1 MTIKNGDNIPE
12 IKFCFREGDE
22 RPESGTCPIGGRF
35 VEKTTHDLF
44 GGKRVIVFSLP
55 GAFTPTCSTYQLPGF
70 EDNHDSF
77 KKLGIDEIYVVS
89 VNDAFVMN
97 AWARDLNI
105 KNVQIIPDGNC
116 EFTRA
121 MGMEVKKN
129 NLGFGVRSWRYAAII
144 NNGTIEKVF
153 EEPGKSDNFSDDP
166 YQETSPNNILS
177 YLNMKSTKSA

>member
-12 IKFCFREGDE
+12 IKFCFREGDV

-70 EDNHDSF
+70 EDNYEAF

-105 KNVQIIPDGNC
+105 NNVQTIPDGNC

-153 EEPGKSDNFSDDP
+153 EESGKSDNFSDDP
-166 YQETSPNNILS
+166 YQETSPDNILS

>member
-1 MTIKNGDNIPE
+1 MTIKNGDSIPE

-44 GGKRVIVFSLP
+44 GCKRVIVFSLP
-55 GAFTPTCSTYQLPGF
+55 GAFTPTCSTHQLPGF
-70 EDNHDSF
+70 EDNYEAF
-77 KKLGIDEIYVVS
+77 IKLGVDEIYVVS

-105 KNVQIIPDGNC
+105 KHVQMIPDGNC

-129 NLGFGVRSWRYAAII
+129 NFGFGVRSWRYVAII
-144 NNGTIEKVF
+144 NNGTIEKIF
-153 EEPGKSDNFSDDP
+153 EESGKSDNFSDDP
-166 YQETSPNNILS
+166 YQETSPDNILS
-177 YLNMKSTKSA
+177 YLNMKKIKLA